1 MNREHMSLE
10 ESFHN
15 AFLYFMEALGV
26 LSLEA
31 TEQCEAM
38 GNFNVA
44 WELQHDVLDGGT
56 ALINWPVDYLSASEK
71 DDIAQ
76 LLRPLSELPEAA
88 LRSANQEAM
97 SHTAWI
103 GLRSGAVMLIEQL
116 RDAARR
122 NREFFQTQKRT

>member
-1 MNREHMSLE
+1 MSLD

-31 TEQCEAM
+31 AEQCEAM

-71 DDIAQ
+71 DDTAQ